1 MKLIKLTIR
10 NFAGLADKTVMFGDR
25 ETIIAGKNGS
35 GKSTIKNA
43 FCWVMGVDANIKPR
57 LIKADG
63 TIDYSVIPDV
73 QLTMAN
79 SDGDTLEIERKLN
92 VTRDMLGG
100 IKETSVFIIDGFE
113 TSKKAYVSKIQTV
126 MRLDDVAYNF
136 ILNPEMFV
144 VNASASDRRT
154 ALLDLLAL
162 RDADFLDDEIKEA
175 LKGYT
180 VEEALG
186 MLKKGIKAAETELK
200 TLPAQLKEA
209 QRGVIEIPETKED
222 LQTRADE
229 LAAKIALMEKDCGKA
244 DRLMEAMAAYEAAD
258 NELKNKT
265 ALMKSDIAY
274 TEKSL
279 IAVRQ
284 TIDATAQN
292 LVNLENER
300 NNNLKSE
307 YFKLKESDYQG
318 TTTCPT
324 CGHELPD
331 ALLVSYIEKFNK
343 EKAAKLEVLK
353 NKALNITNKIKM
365 LEDQLSTAK
374 TQEAAKIQ
382 ELEILERDRK
392 EEIEQLKVKVAELE
406 TAMKRANEAYN
417 DDIYSNPAYQELVRQ
432 RAEAVTKMLK
442 IDISNEQKARCTE
455 LENQIEEAR
464 QKYEDLMLR
473 QNKITEARRK
483 IGEKLEAAV
492 NAKFK
497 FIQWKL
503 TETLKSG
510 ETADCCSPLVDGV
523 SYLGSLNSGARIL
536 ALIDCYNVVVGLRH
550 DIPLWIDNAEQV
562 TDWSPVEIQGKGQII
577 KLYAENRPLEIRG
590 E

>member
-1 MKLIKLTIR
+1 MKLIKLTVK
-10 NFAGLADKTVMFGDR
+10 NFAGLADKTVMFGGG

-35 GKSTIKNA
+35 GKSTLKNA

-57 LIKADG
+57 PIKADG
-63 TIDYSVIPDV
+63 TTDYSVIPDV

-100 IKETSVFIIDGFE
+100 IKETSVFIVDGFE
-113 TSKKAYVSKIQTV
+113 TSKKAYVSQIQTA

-154 ALLDLLAL
+154 ALLDLLSL
-162 RDADFLDDEIKEA
+162 RDADFLDEEIKEA

-186 MLKKGIKAAETELK
+186 LLKKGIKAAETELK
-200 TLPAQLKEA
+200 TLPSQLKEA
-209 QRGVIEIPETKED
+209 QRGVLEIPETKEE
-222 LQTRADE
+222 LQARADE
-229 LAAKIALMEKDCGKA
+229 LAAKIALMEKDGGRA
-244 DRLMEAMAAYEAAD
+244 DRLTEATAAYEAAA

-265 ALMKSDIAY
+265 ALMKSDIDYA
-274 TEKSL
+274 EKSL
-279 IAVRQ
+279 NAVRQ

-292 LVNLENER
+292 LVDLENQR
-300 NNNLKSE
+300 KNLKSE
-307 YFKLKESDYQG
+307 YYELKENDYQG

-331 ALLVSYIEKFNK
+331 ALLVSYIEKFNQ
-343 EKAAKLEVLK
+343 EKAVKLKALK
-353 NKALNITNKIKM
+353 NKGLNITNKIKM

-374 TQEAAKIQ
+374 TQEAAKVQ
-382 ELEILERDRK
+382 ELEILEHDRK
-392 EEIEQLKVKVAELE
+392 QEIEQLKVKVAELE
-406 TAMKRANEAYN
+406 TAMKQANEAYN
-417 DDIYSNPAYQELVRQ
+417 GDIFANPAYTKLVRQ
-432 RAEAVTKMLK
+432 RAEALTKMLK

-473 QNKITEARRK
+473 QNKITDARRQV
-483 IGEKLEAAV
+483 GDRLEAAV

-497 FIQWKL
+497 YIQWKL

-536 ALIDCYNVVVGLRH
+536 ALVDCYNVVVSLRH

-562 TDWSPVEIQGKGQII
+562 TDWSPVEINGNGQII
-577 KLYAENRPLEIRG
+577 KLYAENKPLEIRG

>member
-1 MKLIKLTIR
+1 MKLIKLTVK

-35 GKSTIKNA
+35 GKSTLKNA

-57 LIKADG
+57 PIKADG
-63 TIDYSVIPDV
+63 TTDYSVIPDV

-113 TSKKAYVSKIQTV
+113 TSKKAYVSQIQTV

-136 ILNPEMFV
+136 ILDPEMFV

-154 ALLDLLAL
+154 ALLDLLSL

-209 QRGVIEIPETKED
+209 QRGVVEIPETKEE

-229 LAAKIALMEKDCGKA
+229 LAGKIALMEKDGGKA
-244 DRLMEAMAAYEAAD
+244 DRLMEATAAYEAAG

-274 TEKSL
+274 AEKSL
-279 IAVRQ
+279 IALRQ

-292 LVNLENER
+292 LVDLENER
-300 NNNLKSE
+300 NNLKSE

-324 CGHELPD
+324 CGYELPD

-353 NKALNITNKIKM
+353 NKGLNITNKIKM

-374 TQEAAKIQ
+374 TQEAAKVQ

-406 TAMKRANEAYN
+406 TAMKQANEAYN
-417 DDIYSNPAYQELVRQ
+417 SDIFSNPAYTELVRQ

-464 QKYEDLMLR
+464 KKYEDLLLR
-473 QNKITEARRK
+473 QNKIMDARRQ
-483 IGEKLEAAV
+483 IGDRLEAAV
-492 NAKFK
+492 NEKFK
-497 FIQWKL
+497 YIQWKL

-523 SYLGSLNSGARIL
+523 SYLGSLNSGAKIL
-536 ALIDCYNVVVGLRH
+536 ALCDCYNVVVGLRH

-562 TDWSPVEIQGKGQII
+562 TSWEAVPVNGNGQII
-577 KLYAENRPLEIRG
+577 KLYAENKPLEIRG

>member
-1 MKLIKLTIR
+1 MKLIKLQIK

-25 ETIIAGKNGS
+25 ETIIAGKNGC

-57 LIKADG
+57 PIKADG
-63 TIDYSVIPDV
+63 TTDYSVIPDV
-73 QLTMAN
+73 MLTMAN
-79 SDGDTLEIERKLN
+79 SDGDVLEIERKLN

-113 TSKKAYVSKIQTV
+113 TSKKAYVSQIQTA

-154 ALLDLLAL
+154 ALLDLLSL

-180 VEEALG
+180 VEEALA

-209 QRGVIEIPETKED
+209 QRGVVEIPETKEE

-229 LAAKIALMEKDCGKA
+229 LAAKIALMEKDGGRA
-244 DRLMEAMAAYEAAD
+244 DRFTEATAAYEAAY

-265 ALMKSDIAY
+265 TLMKSDIAY
-274 TEKSL
+274 AEKSL
-279 IAVRQ
+279 VALRQ

-292 LVNLENER
+292 LVDLENER
-300 NNNLKSE
+300 KDLKSKYYE
-307 YFKLKESDYQG
+307 LKQSDYQG

-331 ALLVSYIEKFNK
+331 ALLVSYIEKFNQ

-353 NKALNITNKIKM
+353 NKGLNITNKIKM

-374 TQEAAKIQ
+374 TQEAAKVQ

-406 TAMKRANEAYN
+406 NAMKQASEAYN
-417 DDIYSNPAYQELVRQ
+417 GDIFSNPAYTELVRQ

-464 QKYEDLMLR
+464 KKYEELLLR
-473 QNKITEARRK
+473 QNKIMDARRQ
-483 IGEKLEAAV
+483 IGDRLEAAV
-492 NAKFK
+492 NEKFK
-497 FIQWKL
+497 YIQWKL

-523 SYLGSLNSGARIL
+523 SYLGSLNSGAKIL

-562 TDWSPVEIQGKGQII
+562 TSWEAVPVNGNGQIV
-577 KLYAENRPLEIRG
+577 KLYAVDKPLTIEG

>member
-1 MKLIKLTIR
+1 MKLIKLQIK

-35 GKSTIKNA
+35 GKSTLKNA

-57 LIKADG
+57 PIKADG
-63 TIDYSVIPDV
+63 TTDYSVIPDV
-73 QLTMAN
+73 ILTMAN
-79 SDGDTLEIERKLN
+79 SDGDILEIERKLN

-100 IKETSVFIIDGFE
+100 IKETSVFIVDGFE
-113 TSKKAYVSKIQTV
+113 TSKKAYVSQIQTA

-144 VNASASDRRT
+144 VNSSASDRRT
-154 ALLDLLAL
+154 ALLDLLSL
-162 RDADFLDDEIKEA
+162 HDADFLDDEIKEA

-209 QRGVIEIPETKED
+209 QRGVVEITETKEE
-222 LQTRADE
+222 LQARADE
-229 LAAKIALMEKDCGKA
+229 LAAKIALMEKDGGRA
-244 DRLMEAMAAYEAAD
+244 DRLTEATAAYETAG
-258 NELKNKT
+258 NELRNKT
-265 ALMKSDIAY
+265 ALMKSDIDYA
-274 TEKSL
+274 EKSL
-279 IAVRQ
+279 NAVRQ

-292 LVNLENER
+292 LVDLENER
-300 NNNLKSE
+300 NNLKSE

-353 NKALNITNKIKM
+353 NKGLNITNKIKM

-374 TQEAAKIQ
+374 TQEAAKVQ

-406 TAMKRANEAYN
+406 TAMKQANEAYN
-417 DDIYSNPAYQELVRQ
+417 GDIFSNPAYTELVRQ
-432 RAEAVTKMLK
+432 RGEAVTKMLK

-464 QKYEDLMLR
+464 KKYEDLLLR
-473 QNKITEARRK
+473 QNKIMDARRQ
-483 IGEKLEAAV
+483 IGDRLEAAV
-492 NAKFK
+492 NEKFK
-497 FIQWKL
+497 YIQWKL

-510 ETADCCSPLVDGV
+510 ETADCCSPLVEGV
-523 SYLGSLNSGARIL
+523 SYLGSLNSGAKIL
-536 ALIDCYNVVVGLRH
+536 ALCDCYNVVVSLRH

-562 TDWSPVEIQGKGQII
+562 TSFDPVKINGNGQII
-577 KLYAENRPLEIRG
+577 KLRAENKPLTIEG